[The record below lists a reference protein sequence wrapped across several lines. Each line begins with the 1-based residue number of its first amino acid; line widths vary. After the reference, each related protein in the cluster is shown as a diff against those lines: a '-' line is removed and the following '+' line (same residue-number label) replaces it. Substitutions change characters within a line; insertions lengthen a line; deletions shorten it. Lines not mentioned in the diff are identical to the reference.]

1 VELSTAV
8 QRSAAAA
15 AAAAD
20 SGTARYFATADREV
34 EAQFMFISLFQV

>member
-1 VELSTAV
+1 MELSTAV
-8 QRSAAAA
+8 QRSAAA